1 MNHSTVLLVVA
12 FTGGLLLGPQTAAGQ
27 QTNRRPDPETVES
40 ELEQNRPKAA
50 PIAPSSP
57 APGPPASD
65 PLDRFR
71 ADDRELLWPED
82 FLLAGRRG
90 RIRQNGKW
98 WEFVFAPAQEGGADM
113 PVKVLPNSKLRQM
126 VTYARTT
133 NEAAEFGITGPVT
146 EYRGENYV
154 LVGDVTI
161 LGRRSPAPPATGSQE
176 SDSTSELS
184 ILEQLERDA
193 TTVRPLRPSSDESE
207 SQDTSATEPS
217 QRPSALSR
225 DSGALL
231 HEGTR
236 VSGRAGR
243 LVRESDWWVFVF
255 ESASDTPMDA
265 PVRLL
270 PNLSLGSMEDL
281 SAGGNQSPIFVV
293 SGELTVHGARNYML
307 IRRFRIR
314 REDGNIK

>member
-1 MNHSTVLLVVA
+1 MNQSIVLLVVA
-12 FTGGLLLGPQTAAGQ
+12 FAGGLLLGQQTAAAQ

-40 ELEQNRPKAA
+40 ELEQSRPKAV
-50 PIAPSSP
+50 PIAPSNP

-65 PLDRFR
+65 PLDRLR
-71 ADDRELLWPED
+71 VDDRALLWPED
-82 FLLAGRRG
+82 FLLAGRQG

-98 WEFVFAPAQEGGADM
+98 WEFVFAPAQEGGADK

-126 VTYARTT
+126 VTYARAAT
-133 NEAAEFGITGPVT
+133 EAVEFGITGLVT

-161 LGRRSPAPPATGSQE
+161 LGRRSAVRPPTGSQE
-176 SDSTSELS
+176 SDSTSEPS
-184 ILEQLERDA
+184 ILQQLERDA
-193 TTVRPLRPSSDESE
+193 TIVRPLKLSSDESE
-207 SQDTSATEPS
+207 SQGTSATEPRP
-217 QRPSALSR
+217 RPSAASR
-225 DSGALL
+225 TSGDLL
-231 HEGTR
+231 KEGTR
-236 VSGRAGR
+236 VSGRVGR

-255 ESASDTPMDA
+255 ESDSDTPADA

-270 PNLSLGSMEDL
+270 PNLSLGSMENL
-281 SAGGNQSPIFVV
+281 SVGGNQSPIFVI
-293 SGELTVHGARNYML
+293 SGELTVHAARNYML

>member
-1 MNHSTVLLVVA
+1 MNRSIVLLAVA
-12 FTGGLLLGPQTAAGQ
+12 FAGGLLLGPWPVTGQ
-27 QTNRRPDPETVES
+27 QTDRRPDPQTVES

-50 PIAPSSP
+50 PIAPSSR
-57 APGPPASD
+57 APGPRASD

-71 ADDRELLWPED
+71 VDDRELLWPED

-90 RIRQNGKW
+90 RIRLNGKW
-98 WEFVFAPAQEGGADM
+98 WEFVFAPNHEGRVDK

-133 NEAAEFGITGPVT
+133 NEAAEFGITGPIT
-146 EYRGENYV
+146 EYGGENYV

-161 LGRRSPAPPATGSQE
+161 LDRRPAAPPAPASQE

-184 ILEQLERDA
+184 ILAQLERDA
-193 TTVRPLRPSSDESE
+193 TIVRPLRPTSDESE
-207 SQDTSATEPS
+207 SRDTSAAEQIP
-217 QRPSALSR
+217 RPSALSR
-225 DSGALL
+225 NSGGLL

-236 VSGRAGR
+236 VSGRVGR
-243 LVRESDWWVFVF
+243 LVRESGWRVFVF
-255 ESASDTPMDA
+255 ESDSDAPADA

-281 SAGGNQSPIFVV
+281 SGRGNQSPIFVV

>member
-1 MNHSTVLLVVA
+1 MNQSSVLLVVA
-12 FTGGLLLGPQTAAGQ
+12 FAGGLLLGQQPVAGQ
-27 QTNRRPDPETVES
+27 QTNTRPDPETVES

-57 APGPPASD
+57 VPGPPASD

-71 ADDRELLWPED
+71 SDDRELLWPED

-98 WEFVFAPAQEGGADM
+98 WEFVFAPTQEGGADK
-113 PVKVLPNSKLRQM
+113 PVRVLPNSKLRQM
-126 VTYARTT
+126 VTYSRMS
-133 NEAAEFGITGPVT
+133 NEAAAFGITGPVT

-161 LGRRSPAPPATGSQE
+161 LSRRSAAPSATDSPE

-193 TTVRPLRPSSDESE
+193 TIVRPLRPPSDESE
-207 SQDTSATEPS
+207 SQDTSAPES
-217 QRPSALSR
+217 GQRPSALSR
-225 DSGALL
+225 DSGGLL
-231 HEGTR
+231 REGTR
-236 VSGRAGR
+236 VSGRVGR

-255 ESASDTPMDA
+255 ESDSDTPADF

-270 PNLSLGSMEDL
+270 PNLSLSSMEDL
-281 SAGGNQSPIFVV
+281 SARGNQSPIFVV

>member
-1 MNHSTVLLVVA
+1 MKQSIVLLVVA
-12 FTGGLLLGPQTAAGQ
+12 FAGGLLLGQQTAVGQ
-27 QTNRRPDPETVES
+27 QTNRRPDPAVVES
-40 ELEQNRPKAA
+40 ELEQNRHNTV
-50 PIAPSSP
+50 PITPSSP

-98 WEFVFAPAQEGGADM
+98 WEFVFAPTQERGADK
-113 PVKVLPNSKLRQM
+113 PVRVLPNSKLRQM
-126 VTYARTT
+126 VTYARTS

-161 LGRRSPAPPATGSQE
+161 LGRRPAAPPATSSPE

-207 SQDTSATEPS
+207 SHDGSAPVPG

-225 DSGALL
+225 DSGSLL

-236 VSGRAGR
+236 VSGRVGR

-255 ESASDTPMDA
+255 ESDSDTPADA

-270 PNLSLGSMEDL
+270 PNLSLSSMEDL
-281 SAGGNQSPIFVV
+281 SARGNQSPIFVV
-293 SGELTVHGARNYML
+293 SGELTEHGARNYML

>member
-1 MNHSTVLLVVA
+1 MNQSIVLLVVA
-12 FTGGLLLGPQTAAGQ
+12 FAGLLLGQQTATGQ
-27 QTNRRPDPETVES
+27 QTNKRPDPETVES
-40 ELEQNRPKAA
+40 ELEQDRPKAA
-50 PIAPSSP
+50 PLAPSSP
-57 APGPPASD
+57 VPGPPASD
-65 PLDRFR
+65 PLDHFR
-71 ADDRELLWPED
+71 VDDRELLWPED
-82 FLLAGRRG
+82 FLLAGRLG
-90 RIRQNGKW
+90 RLRQNGQW
-98 WEFVFAPAQEGGADM
+98 WEFVFAPNQEGEMDK

-126 VTYARTT
+126 VTYVRTS

-154 LVGDVTI
+154 LVGNVTI
-161 LGRRSPAPPATGSQE
+161 LSRRSAAPPVTGSQE

-193 TTVRPLRPSSDESE
+193 STVRPLRPSSDESE
-207 SQDTSATEPS
+207 SQDASTPAPG
-217 QRPSALSR
+217 QRPSALARGS
-225 DSGALL
+225 SSLL

-236 VSGRAGR
+236 VSGRVGR
-243 LVRESDWWVFVF
+243 LARESDWWVFVF
-255 ESASDTPMDA
+255 ESNSDTPADA

-281 SAGGNQSPIFVV
+281 SVGANQSPIFVV

-314 REDGNIK
+314 RGDGNIK

>member
-1 MNHSTVLLVVA
+1 MNQSIVLLVVA
-12 FTGGLLLGPQTAAGQ
+12 FAGGLLLGPQTAAGQ
-27 QTNRRPDPETVES
+27 QTNKRPDPETVES

-50 PIAPSSP
+50 PIAPSSL

-98 WEFVFAPAQEGGADM
+98 WEFVFAPTQEGGADK
-113 PVKVLPNSKLRQM
+113 PVRVLPNSKLRQM

-133 NEAAEFGITGPVT
+133 NEAAEFGITGPIT

-161 LGRRSPAPPATGSQE
+161 LGRRSAAPPATGSQE
-176 SDSTSELS
+176 PDSTSEPS

-193 TTVRPLRPSSDESE
+193 TTVRPLKPSSDESE

-217 QRPSALSR
+217 PRPLALSR
-225 DSGALL
+225 ASGGLL

-236 VSGRAGR
+236 VSGRVGR
-243 LVRESDWWVFVF
+243 LLRESDWWVLVF
-255 ESASDTPMDA
+255 ESDSDKPADA

-281 SAGGNQSPIFVV
+281 SVGGKQTPIFVV
-293 SGELTVHGARNYML
+293 SGELTVHGTRNYML

-314 REDGNIK
+314 RQDGNIK